1 MAQGVQSPGNIG
13 SQALTSASA
22 SLNKP
27 LRVAPGQSSPSGE
40 SMYTPLAESFAGFVT
55 LALFSYSSL
64 VQATLRLLYCVP
76 ITSADGSVQR
86 RLFLEGS
93 TLCDASGWQA
103 PLYILLVVLLVFPVL
118 LFAFLR
124 HVKAAHARG
133 NNHYALVFN
142 NLCGVYHDEV
152 YWWEAVHLSQRL
164 LLSIIV
170 TLLNSQPLIRST
182 LTTAVCVLFFAL
194 HLTYS
199 PYMRRRSALAQSV
212 FQVSLVSVSILCGLA
227 NARFGDQVRQ
237 CIKVAAVSLTL
248 LARLPL
254 T

>member
-27 LRVAPGQSSPSGE
+27 LAPGQSSPSGE

-133 NNHYALVFN
+133 NNHYALVFD

-199 PYMRRRSALAQSV
+199 PYMRRQSALAQSV

-227 NARFGDQVRQ
+227 NARFGDQVRKREIG
-237 CIKVAAVSLTL
+237 CLV
-248 LARLPL
+248 LAHDGSDCF
-254 T
+254 